1 MSTFFPIKMCFTCSL
16 SLNFPLTSVTQGWSF
31 PPSLFLK
38 SWHSHMF
45 CESKNSDA
53 LSVSFW
59 SDESRLISLKI
70 PTVMRSLLDPAAETA
85 SSQIGNH
92 RHQHSAASAAPLFG
106 EGKSQMDGRLQIL
119 RIEPPAIRILK
130 RPGQT
135 NRSKINS
142 PDYWLSAAILC
153 CRSIFYWITAQLIKL
168 SSCFICVFP
177 LESYKN
183 PNYCKVLN
191 LFPIPLN

>member
-1 MSTFFPIKMCFTCSL
+1 MNQKFRCALCVILIRWKPIDFIENSNGYEEFIGSCGRDGLL
-16 SLNFPLTSVTQGWSF
+16 SNRQSPTPTLCCISSPSF
-31 PPSLFLK
+31 R
-38 SWHSHMF
+38 W
-45 CESKNSDA
+45 
-53 LSVSFW
+53 
-59 SDESRLISLKI
+59 
-70 PTVMRSLLDPAAETA
+70 
-85 SSQIGNH
+85 
-92 RHQHSAASAAPLFG
+92 
-106 EGKSQMDGRLQIL
+106 GKSQMDGRLQIL

-135 NRSKINS
+135 DRSKINS

-168 SSCFICVFP
+168 SSCFICLFP